1 MNLATIL
8 ENHPDDACALISRG
22 KPTTYGSLRA
32 QVAQL
37 RAGLV
42 SLGLKPGDRLAL
54 ISGNNRYFVV
64 SYLAGLGAGLVIVP
78 LNPTN
83 PSTAMQHE
91 IDLVGARAVIVGAA
105 GRQAF
110 LDIERSSLPTVE
122 HVIGAGFVPE
132 DGVQLEDLGGAAGA
146 ESAESAESADGA
158 DGADGAAEVGI
169 TDRAPDDLAVLIYT
183 SGTAGSPRPAMLTH
197 GNLYA
202 NICQTLA
209 SSDEVQN
216 GDDVVFGVLP
226 LFHIFG
232 LNVVLG
238 VSLAVGSAVLLIERF
253 DPVSGLESIQKHGV
267 SVVSGPP
274 TMWAAWAGI
283 PGIDA
288 AMVASVRLAVSGAA
302 KLPVEVA
309 QAVEAKMGLSLEEGY
324 GLTEASPVVTSPT
337 GTNAPFGSIGVPVPG
352 VELRIVDEN
361 DEDVLVGDAGEIL
374 VHGPNVFAGYWKDPE
389 ATDRVLTKD
398 GWLRTGDVAVVDD
411 EGYLF
416 LVDRLKDLIIVSG
429 FNVFP
434 AEVES
439 VLLEHPGID
448 ACAVVGVAHP
458 YTGEAVKAYVQARP
472 GAPIEEDDIIAFC
485 AERLSSYK
493 CPNKIWF
500 VENIPRGVTGKIIRH
515 QLK

>member
-110 LDIERSSLPTVE
+110 LGIEPSSLPTVE

-132 DGVQLEDLGGAAGA
+132 NGVQLEDLGA
-146 ESAESAESADGA
+146 ADGA
-158 DGADGAAEVGI
+158 ADGAAEVGI
-169 TDRAPDDLAVLIYT
+169 VDRAPDDLAVLIYT

-209 SSDEVQN
+209 SSDEVQH

-288 AMVASVRLAVSGAA
+288 SMVASVRLAVSGAA

-309 QAVEAKMGLSLEEGY
+309 QAVEAKLGLSLEEGY

-337 GTNAPFGSIGVPVPG
+337 GTDAPFGSIGIPVPG

-389 ATDRVLTKD
+389 ATERVLTKE

-448 ACAVVGVAHP
+448 ACAVVGVPHP

-472 GAPIEEDDIIAFC
+472 GAPLEEDDIVAFC

>member
-1 MNLATIL
+1 M
-8 ENHPDDACALISRG
+8 
-22 KPTTYGSLRA
+22 LRSGF
-32 QVAQL
+32 VA
-37 RAGLV
+37 
-42 SLGLKPGDRLAL
+42 LGLEPGDRLAV
-54 ISGNNRYFVV
+54 ISGNNRYFVL

-83 PSTAMQHE
+83 PSAAMQHE
-91 IDLVGARAVIVGAA
+91 IDLVGARAVVVGAA

-110 LDIERSSLPTVE
+110 SDIDRSALSSVE

-132 DGVQLEDLGGAAGA
+132 GGVQLEDV
-146 ESAESAESADGA
+146 SAVEQT
-158 DGADGAAEVGI
+158 AEVAI
-169 TDRAPDDLAVLIYT
+169 IERSADDLAVLIYT

-202 NICQTLA
+202 NICQILA
-209 SSDEVQN
+209 SSDQVQQS
-216 GDDVVFGVLP
+216 DDVVFGVLP

-253 DPVSGLESIQKHGV
+253 DPVSGLESILKHGV

-283 PGIDA
+283 PGLDA
-288 AMVASVRLAVSGAA
+288 SMVTSVRVAVSGAA
-302 KLPVEVA
+302 KLPIEVA
-309 QAVEAKMGLSLEEGY
+309 QAVEAKLGLTLEEGY
-324 GLTEASPVVTSPT
+324 GLTEASPVVSSPT
-337 GTNAPFGSIGVPVPG
+337 GTDAPFGSIGIPVPG
-352 VELRIVDEN
+352 VDLRIVDEN
-361 DEDVLVGDAGEIL
+361 GEDVLVGDAGEIL
-374 VHGPNVFAGYWKDPE
+374 VHGPNVFKGYWEDPE
-389 ATDRVLTKD
+389 ATDRVLTED

-434 AEVES
+434 AEVEA
-439 VLLEHPGID
+439 VLLEHPGIA
-448 ACAVVGVAHP
+448 ACAVVGVPHP
-458 YTGEAVKAYVQARP
+458 YTGEAVKAYVQALP
-472 GAPIEEDDIIAFC
+472 GVPVEEEDIIAFC
-485 AERLSSYK
+485 ADRLASYK

-500 VENIPRGVTGKIIRH
+500 VEDIPRGVTGKIIRH